1 MYNRYIPQEANYAPI
16 PPSGREAPP
25 PSRANGGLSRLLGGL
40 LQGDRDGAVG
50 SKVGQTLS
58 TLLGSVGLKELDTGD
73 ILLALIVLFLIL
85 EDGDDLELL
94 IALGLMIL
102 LNLGEQ

>member
-1 MYNRYIPQEANYAPI
+1 M
-16 PPSGREAPP
+16 SG
-25 PSRANGGLSRLLGGL
+25 LLGGL
-40 LQGDRDGAVG
+40 LRGERGGHGA
-50 SKVGQTLS
+50 KTGQALS
-58 TLLGSVGLKELDTGD
+58 NLLGSVGLKELDTGD

-102 LNLGEQ
+102 LNLGEP

>member
-16 PPSGREAPP
+16 PPSQRETPP
-25 PSRANGGLSRLLGGL
+25 PPRANSGLSGLLGGL
-40 LQGDRDGAVG
+40 LRGERG
-50 SKVGQTLS
+50 SAAGKTGQALS
-58 TLLGSVGLKELDTGD
+58 SLLSSVGLKELDTGD